1 MPQSSS
7 NYQSPFTSGLNR
19 HKPTFPLQAPSS
31 HDQRAFPPS
40 SRLPPSNKQDFSF
53 FTTVKAFSSTQ
64 TSLNPSSSVNMT
76 TCKHAHASAI
86 IGFRTF
92 SHGYFFFDR

>member
-40 SRLPPSNKQDFSF
+40 SRLPPSNKQVEK
-53 FTTVKAFSSTQ
+53 TTHTSCRTCFVKT
-64 TSLNPSSSVNMT
+64 
-76 TCKHAHASAI
+76 
-86 IGFRTF
+86 
-92 SHGYFFFDR
+92 